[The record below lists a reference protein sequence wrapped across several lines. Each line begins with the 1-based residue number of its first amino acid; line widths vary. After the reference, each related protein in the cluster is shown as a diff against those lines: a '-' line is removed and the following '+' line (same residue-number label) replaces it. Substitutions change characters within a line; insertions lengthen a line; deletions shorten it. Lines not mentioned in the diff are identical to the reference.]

1 MAKKYTVSEADIQHY
16 VPPELSGRIAG
27 MREDRVR
34 PQTVEEIEALQKQ
47 AYDEASEQGYAK
59 GYEEGHQKGYE
70 EMQIEAEAFREK
82 ARELESVINFLSQP
96 LKQLDRDVEHQLAD
110 LAVTLSKYLL
120 RKESSLDAQHIHAL
134 VHESLD
140 YLPVKARDIR
150 VRLHPDDIALL
161 NQAEIDIKDQSWS
174 CIADTSMT
182 PGGCM
187 VESDTSHIDSTVET
201 RLQQLVEQL
210 ETHQHAEGDEDVSE

>member
-1 MAKKYTVSEADIQHY
+1 MAKKYTVTEAEIQHY

-47 AYDEASEQGYAK
+47 AYEEASEQGFAK

-70 EMQIEAEAFREK
+70 EMQLEAEAFRQK
-82 ARELESVINFLSQP
+82 AKQLESVIGFLSQP
-96 LKQLDRDVEHQLAD
+96 LKQLDQDVEQQLAD
-110 LAVTLSKYLL
+110 LAVVLSKYLL
-120 RKESSLDAQHIHAL
+120 RKESSLDAEHIHSL

-140 YLPVKARDIR
+140 YLPVKVRDVR

-174 CIADTSMT
+174 CIADSSIT
-182 PGGCM
+182 PGGCL

-210 ETHQHAEGDEDVSE
+210 EMHQHAEEADDVSE